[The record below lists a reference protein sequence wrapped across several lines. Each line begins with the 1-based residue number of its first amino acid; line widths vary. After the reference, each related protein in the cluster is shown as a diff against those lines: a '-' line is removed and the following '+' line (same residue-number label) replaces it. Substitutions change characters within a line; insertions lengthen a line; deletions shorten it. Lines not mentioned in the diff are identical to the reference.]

1 MISSTISV
9 TLFVVATLSTL
20 AGKIS
25 LYRSINFIFHRT
37 KYLSLFSFSLQTET
51 RSEESL
57 VMRVFNPDYHPS
69 DDEMLAVLKKADLES
84 HGYTKE
90 LTTALT
96 SKPSTTNPTYEKK
109 HLYYKTVDCSRVQEV
124 VQELETLLPGNSIFF
139 QWSVKRI

>member
-1 MISSTISV
+1 
-9 TLFVVATLSTL
+9 
-20 AGKIS
+20 
-25 LYRSINFIFHRT
+25 
-37 KYLSLFSFSLQTET
+37 
-51 RSEESL
+51 
-57 VMRVFNPDYHPS
+57 MRVFNPDYHPS

-124 VQELETLLPGNSIFF
+124 VQELETLLPDPYGVTQSNKVYNEIKARNLANMKTC
-139 QWSVKRI
+139 SVGLEVHFNDEGGCKGGKNRSKRTPCWRCWRCYWIRALTN